1 MFLMSNELVLFWND
15 GYWTGPIL
23 KTCLKLGKIK
33 GMNMLKFF
41 LIALL
46 GFCIVS
52 CEADSLFSITNPVER
67 DGKWNFYNSDGGF
80 ISTVWYDE
88 AHPFTEGY
96 AVVRQGDEWNF
107 IDRDGNLFS
116 TVWFEKTY
124 SFTYGFA
131 VVKLNGEW
139 NFVGT
144 DGTLLFITGFYK
156 TYSFVEGFGIVRMG
170 NKWRHVD
177 TKGNYPLSG
186 WLDYAGHFHE
196 GYAKIRKDG
205 RANFIDTKGNLLLE
219 TWVLWGS
226 YFIGGFAVVT
236 IEDSMRNCI
245 NLQGEYVFEE
255 WIYIT
260 SDHIRYDHELSTHY
274 CVVPE

>member
-52 CEADSLFSITNPVER
+52 CDAEADGLFSITNPVER

-144 DGTLLFITGFYK
+144 DGTLLFITGFYE
-156 TYSFVEGFGIVRMG
+156 TYS
-170 NKWRHVD
+170 
-177 TKGNYPLSG
+177 
-186 WLDYAGHFHE
+186 FHE
-196 GYAKIRKDG
+196 GYAKVRKDG

-219 TWVLWGS
+219 TWVLWAS